1 MYFDYTATTPIDK
14 DVLDIMNKVQI
25 DFFANTESLH
35 KLGLKSNSLLDKAK
49 REILEVLKI
58 DKEVIFTHNATEA
71 NNLAIFGVVSK
82 KMGKIITTKI
92 EHPSVFEVFKYL
104 ETVGYEVIYLN
115 VLENGKID
123 LEQLEREMDKDV
135 ILVSTMWVNNIIG
148 SIQPIKE
155 VIKIVK
161 KYPKCKLHVDTVQ
174 GMCKII
180 PDFDFNDIDLFT
192 ISAHKFYGP
201 KGVGCLFYNKNFN
214 LERHIYGSNVQ
225 RGLKPGT
232 IDLPSIVGMC
242 KALKKYYPKVNEH
255 YSYVKNLYNY
265 LYNEI
270 KDLKYIYIN
279 STNNSIDKNSPYIM
293 SISIPN
299 INSETVIHMLDE
311 KEIYVSSGSACSS
324 KLKKAEKTVL
334 AVTGDEQRALTAIR
348 ISFSHLTTMDELKS
362 LARVLKEIK

>member
-14 DVLDIMNKVQI
+14 EVLELMNKVQI

-35 KLGLKSNSLLDKAK
+35 KLGLKSNSLLEKAK
-49 REILEVLKI
+49 REILEVLKV
-58 DKEVIFTHNATEA
+58 DKELLFTHNATEA
-71 NNLAIFGVVSK
+71 NNLAIFGIVSNK
-82 KMGKIITTKI
+82 KGKIITTKI

-104 ETVGYEVIYLN
+104 ETVGYEVIYLDI
-115 VLENGKID
+115 LENGKID
-123 LEQLEREMDKDV
+123 LDELEKEMDKDV

-148 SIQPIKE
+148 SVQPIKE
-155 VIKIVK
+155 IIKIVK
-161 KYPKCKLHVDTVQ
+161 KYPKCKLHVDAVQ

-201 KGVGCLFYNKNFN
+201 KGVGCLFYNKNLN
-214 LERHIYGSNVQ
+214 LEKHIYGSNVQ
-225 RGLKPGT
+225 RGIKPGT

-242 KALKKYYPKVNEH
+242 KAIKKYYPKSLEH
-255 YSYVKNLYNY
+255 FDYVLGLYNY

-270 KDLKYIYIN
+270 FSCENIYIN
-279 STNNSIDKNSPYIM
+279 SISGNSPYIM

-299 INSETVIHMLDE
+299 INAETVIHMLDE
-311 KEIYVSSGSACSS
+311 KELYVSSGSACSS

-334 AVTGDEQRALTAIR
+334 ALTKDEKRALTAIR
-348 ISFSHLTTMDELKS
+348 ISLSHLTKLDEVKT
-362 LARVLKEIK
+362 LACALKEIK